1 MGKVATFTMIYYK
14 YGYHNYNIV
23 IVLFDY
29 IIVCS
34 ITQHENTE
42 SRGT

>member
-1 MGKVATFTMIYYK
+1 VATFTIIYYK
-14 YGYHNYNIV
+14 YGAQNYHGKIV